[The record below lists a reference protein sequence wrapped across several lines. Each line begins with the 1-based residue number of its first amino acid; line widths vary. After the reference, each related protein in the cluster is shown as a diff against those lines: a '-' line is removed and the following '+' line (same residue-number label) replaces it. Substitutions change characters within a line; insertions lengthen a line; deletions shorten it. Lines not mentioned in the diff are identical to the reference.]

1 MAIINFIWKI
11 LLYPQ
16 ELFCFT
22 MVNEK
27 TRRMEYLIY
36 ILTFGLLA
44 TIVITFRIMN
54 TLAKEVADIKKKIR

>member
-11 LLYPQ
+11 LVYPQ